1 MKIKQKPVYEAFDGT
16 EFETEKECRD
26 HERANVARRL
36 AGLADEQ
43 IAAALSGADPDLGE
57 AFEKFGDGCRD
68 ARLERGGHNRR
79 PKAAA
84 ANDEGSAPASIPAE
98 ASEPAAVAGEGGE

>member
-1 MKIKQKPVYEAFDGT
+1 MKVKQKPVFEAFDGI
-16 EFETEKECRD
+16 EFETERECRA

-36 AGLADEQ
+36 AGLTDEQ

-57 AFEKFGDGCRD
+57 AFEQFGDDCRD
-68 ARLERGGHNRR
+68 ARLDRGGHKRR

-84 ANDEGSAPASIPAE
+84 AGEPAAAAEDATDDAAMAAGEPAE
-98 ASEPAAVAGEGGE
+98 AA